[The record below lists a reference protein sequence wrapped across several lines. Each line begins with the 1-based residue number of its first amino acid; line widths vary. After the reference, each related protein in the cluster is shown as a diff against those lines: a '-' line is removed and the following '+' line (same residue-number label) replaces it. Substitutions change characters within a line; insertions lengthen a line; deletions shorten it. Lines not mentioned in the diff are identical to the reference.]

1 VELGL
6 SRRQLGATVRSVSAY
21 IRSHYILS
29 EILDMTVTF
38 VPGQG
43 FHDLVDD

>member
-1 VELGL
+1 M
-6 SRRQLGATVRSVSAY
+6 SSVSAY

-43 FHDLVDD
+43 FHD